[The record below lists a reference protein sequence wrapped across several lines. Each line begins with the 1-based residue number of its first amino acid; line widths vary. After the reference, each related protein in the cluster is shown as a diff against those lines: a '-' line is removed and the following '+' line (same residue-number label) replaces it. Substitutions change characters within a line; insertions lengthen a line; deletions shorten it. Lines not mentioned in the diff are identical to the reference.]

1 MIVASSGGYG
11 SEVNQGQWLC
21 AESEMLA
28 RPLRVY
34 SIGNYGVG
42 AVEMVDWVKSIEK
55 NNSPHKI
62 SLSEDLLIGGILP
75 DCEPKS

>member
-11 SEVNQGQWLC
+11 SEVNQWLF
-21 AESEMLA
+21 AESERLA

-62 SLSEDLLIGGILP
+62 SLSEDLLIGEILP